1 MCCAAIV
8 FGGYLASSSLCV
20 SRPLHHMHSN
30 TSHQFRS
37 EALPAHSSDKANPNC
52 RRRCHQYCIRRCS
65 VARLLPAMASRT
77 DTSGASLRATLDA
90 SREPASRSAA
100 DKGLGATRAR
110 AGVSGRAAA
119 GAAARRGS
127 GVRFESRSS
136 AESSFSQ
143 FAKEAERMSLESV
156 PGRLFTDLV
165 EFSSI
170 SRRDV
175 LSILNQV
182 GALVGSGC
190 SVGGG
195 GGAWGPSHVAGICL
209 EHV

>member
-1 MCCAAIV
+1 MP
-8 FGGYLASSSLCV
+8 LAHRVCLEHCITCT
-20 SRPLHHMHSN
+20 PLHHMHAN
-30 TSHQFRS
+30 ASHPFRS
-37 EALPAHSSDKANPNC
+37 ETLPAHSADKANRNR
-52 RRRCHQYCIRRCS
+52 RRRCGRCQQYCIRRCS
-65 VARLLPAMASRT
+65 VARLLPAMASRK

-100 DKGLGATRAR
+100 GKGAGATWGR
-110 AGVSGRAAA
+110 AGVSGRAFA

-143 FAKEAERMSLESV
+143 FANEAERMSLESV

-170 SRRDV
+170 SRKDV

-182 GALVGSGC
+182 GALVGPGC
-190 SVGGG
+190 SFGGG
-195 GGAWGPSHVAGICL
+195 GGAC
-209 EHV
+209 